1 MRNPRARSYED
12 ELGREKRVDRS
23 ALRII
28 AKNSVRN
35 DRDLFVLDPK
45 RSPERLGKRRKQ
57 RA

>member
-12 ELGREKRVDRS
+12 DLGREKRVDKS

-28 AKNSVRN
+28 AKHSERN
-35 DRDLFVLDPK
+35 ERQLYVLDPK